1 MRIRWLVACA
11 IAAALASPARGQSPL
26 FTSPNNIV
34 LPPKT
39 GQYVWVAASREFAA
53 SEAGSVEADC
63 PRGYVVISGGYSL
76 LPQGPA
82 PTVVATR
89 PNGRS
94 NGWMVALAAGPAA
107 SVSVYAGCAAP
118 D

>member
-11 IAAALASPARGQSPL
+11 IAAALALPARGQSPL
-26 FTSPNNIV
+26 FTSPNNVV

-39 GQYVWVAASREFAA
+39 GQYVWVAASQKVAA
-53 SEAGSVEADC
+53 GEPGSVEADC

-76 LPQGPA
+76 LPQGSA
-82 PTVVATR
+82 PSVVATR

-94 NGWMVALAAGPAA
+94 NGWTVALAAGPAV

>member
-1 MRIRWLVACA
+1 VRIRWLVACA
-11 IAAALASPARGQSPL
+11 IAAAFMSPARGQSPL
-26 FTSPNNIV
+26 FTSPNSV
-34 LPPKT
+34 ALPPKT
-39 GQYVWVAASREFAA
+39 GQYVWVAASQKFAA
-53 SEAGSVEADC
+53 DEAGSVEADC

-82 PTVVATR
+82 ATVVATR